1 MFDANRK
8 DRRERWGP
16 STPGGRPGGFTL
28 VELLVVMAIIGI
40 LVSLVLIASSNAV
53 QTAREH
59 ATRALIAKLDAALSD
74 RIDAILRSQT
84 GEPTNVQKFVAP
96 GYSAEYALAYEDAF
110 LKGLPLPP
118 TPDRAYALAQVE
130 LFLREV
136 PDVFYV
142 QAESTRYPLN
152 FAANRYPVSGPSTGT
167 AAQTAAAPYVLP
179 LGAGSVSNSPLGGPP
194 STFNPGQGIYGASYN
209 VAAGLYKNLGY
220 QPAGY
225 DGADNNGDGL
235 VDDWTEG
242 TGGDAAIAQK
252 VRENLARHTHKTAR
266 AEVLYALLVE
276 AQGPFGSIFNRED
289 FTDTEVMDTDG
300 DGLPEFVDAW
310 GEPLQFYRWPVFY
323 HSDLQ
328 RGLRFE
334 TDAVGVTKLAAPYDG
349 PIDQRELD
357 PLDPNQQLMSPAWWA
372 PLSDPY
378 GNTMSPPFPAGFTPD
393 GSATWSAGVQFFET
407 YFHRLHEPLA
417 YGSSTNHGLFW
428 DRGAS
433 YGGPFGARRA
443 YFTKFLIVSSGP
455 DKELGLFQ
463 YDRAGLESDLTA
475 AASNNPLAPSYP
487 LTGLEGA
494 AAPLAK
500 GDLVNL
506 GGDRPGKR
514 GGATVGDPISAASR
528 DLQAKGL
535 DDISNHN
542 IPAGGIGGSTP

>member
-16 STPGGRPGGFTL
+16 PARGGRPEGFTL
-28 VELLVVMAIIGI
+28 IELMVVMAIIGI
-40 LVSLVLIASSNAV
+40 LISLVLIASANAV
-53 QTAREH
+53 QTARQQ

-74 RIDAILRSQT
+74 RIDAILQSQT
-84 GEPTNVQKFVAP
+84 GEPTTVQKYIAP
-96 GYSAEYALAYEDAF
+96 SYTKEYHDSAMEIF
-110 LKGLPLPP
+110 MKGLTSE
-118 TPDRAYALAQVE
+118 TPDRAYTLAQVE
-130 LFLREV
+130 LFLREI

-142 QAESTRYPLN
+142 QAESTGYPLN
-152 FAANRYPVSGPSTGT
+152 FSANPYPINGAS
-167 AAQTAAAPYVLP
+167 AAQQHVLP
-179 LGAGSVSNSPLGGPP
+179 LGAGASGP
-194 STFNPGQGIYGASYN
+194 GLGIYGASYG
-209 VAAGLYKNLGY
+209 VAAGMYKNLGY
-220 QPAGY
+220 LPAGY
-225 DGADNNGDGL
+225 DGVDNNGDGL
-235 VDDWTEG
+235 IDNWAEG
-242 TGGDAAIAQK
+242 VGTNTDVRDK
-252 VRENLARHTHKTAR
+252 VRANLANHTHKTAR

-323 HSDLQ
+323 HSELQ
-328 RGLRFE
+328 RGLRFT
-334 TDAVGVTKLAAPYDG
+334 TDSAGATTIAAPYDG
-349 PIDQRELD
+349 MIDQRELD
-357 PLDPNQQLMSPAWWA
+357 PLDPNQQFMSPAWWA

-393 GSATWSAGVQFFET
+393 GSATWSAGAHFFEN
-407 YFHRLHEPLA
+407 YFYRLREPLA
-417 YGSSTNHGLFW
+417 YGSATNPGLFW

-433 YGGPFGARRA
+433 YGGPFAARRA

-463 YDRAGLESDLTA
+463 YNRAGLETDLAT
-475 AASNNPLAPSYP
+475 AASNNALAPSYP
-487 LTGLEGA
+487 LTGLESA

-500 GDLVNL
+500 SDLVNL
-506 GGDRPGKR
+506 AGDRVGKPTSVTI
-514 GGATVGDPISAASR
+514 GTAISAASR